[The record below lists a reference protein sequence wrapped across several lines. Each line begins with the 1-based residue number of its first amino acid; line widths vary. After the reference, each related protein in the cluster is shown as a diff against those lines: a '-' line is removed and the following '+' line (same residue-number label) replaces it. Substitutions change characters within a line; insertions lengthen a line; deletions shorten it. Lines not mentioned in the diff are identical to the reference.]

1 VKNLHLKQKD
11 MNIKGRL
18 LEVGTAEG
26 SRGEYD

>member
-11 MNIKGRL
+11 INIKGRL

-26 SRGEYD
+26 RRGEYD